1 VALTA
6 AIFRRQHGR
15 RVLVGLTVEETFE
28 FETLDCLARLDER
41 NNRADLRGD
50 GNPTVTRDER
60 WRKLYAGTTRRGDN
74 G

>member
-1 VALTA
+1 VAITA

-28 FETLDCLARLDER
+28 FETLDWLARLDER
-41 NNRADLRGD
+41 DNYAGPKRD
-50 GNPTVTRDER
+50 GIPTVTQDER